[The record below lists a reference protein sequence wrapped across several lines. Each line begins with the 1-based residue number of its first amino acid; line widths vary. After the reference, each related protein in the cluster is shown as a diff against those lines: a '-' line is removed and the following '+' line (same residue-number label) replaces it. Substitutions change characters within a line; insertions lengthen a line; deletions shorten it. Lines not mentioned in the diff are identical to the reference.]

1 MLKKYEFGIDK
12 FKLLKNYSKKLNIDF
27 ILSPFDL
34 IFTQDKKIFEP

>member
-1 MLKKYEFGIDK
+1 MLKKYEFGIDR

-34 IFTQDKKIFEP
+34 ISLHKIKKF